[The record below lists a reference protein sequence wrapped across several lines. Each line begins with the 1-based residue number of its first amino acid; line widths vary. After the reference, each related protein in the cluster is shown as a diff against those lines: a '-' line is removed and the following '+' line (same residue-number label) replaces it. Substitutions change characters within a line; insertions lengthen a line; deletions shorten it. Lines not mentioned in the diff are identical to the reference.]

1 MENIHHEK
9 WMKRCLQ
16 LASNGKGLV
25 SPNPLVGCVIV
36 YKNKIIGEGYHHK
49 YGEDHAEVVAIKQ
62 VKDQSLLVK
71 STLYVNLEPCAH
83 FGKTPP
89 CCNLI
94 ALKKIKKVVIGAVD
108 SNKLVGGK
116 GIEYLK
122 NSGVNITTNILAEEC
137 ILLNKHFY
145 SVHSN
150 KRPYIYLKH
159 AESADGK
166 IGKLEGKSTPISNN
180 FSNQVTHQ
188 LRNDVDAI
196 LVGKTT
202 FLNDK
207 PSLTTRNI
215 IGSNCKK
222 FILTNGGDM
231 QWAKNLDLSNWTII
245 TFGKISDE
253 YDFIKLNN
261 NNWKQILSD
270 ELISRGINAIL
281 IEGGKATLDYFISEN
296 FFDEYWKITSS
307 KNIYKGIDA
316 PQINNLKLI
325 ETKSLDL
332 DLLQIFHPS
341 NQPS

>member
-16 LASNGKGLV
+16 LAKNGAGLV

-36 YKNKIIGEGYHHK
+36 HNNKIIGEGYHHK
-49 YGEDHAEVVAIKQ
+49 FGDDHAEVVAIKQ
-62 VKDQSLLVK
+62 VKDLSLLPH

-94 ALKKIKKVVIGAVD
+94 ATKKIKNVVIGAVD

-122 NSGVNITTNILAEEC
+122 NNGVNITTNILAEEC

-150 KRPYIYLKH
+150 NRPYIYLKH

-166 IGKLEGKSTPISNN
+166 IGMLEGKSTPISNS
-180 FSNQVTHQ
+180 FSNQITHQ

-202 FLNDK
+202 LSNDH

-215 IGSNCKK
+215 TGSNCKK

-231 QWAKNLDLSNWTII
+231 QWAENLDLSDWTIV
-245 TFGKISDE
+245 TFGKISNQ
-253 YDFIKLNN
+253 YDFIQLDH
-261 NNWKQILSD
+261 NNWKKTLSQ
-270 ELISRGINAIL
+270 ELISRGINAVL
-281 IEGGKATLDYFISEN
+281 IEGGKATLDFFIREN
-296 FFDEYWKITSS
+296 FFDEYWKIISN
-307 KNIYKGIDA
+307 KNIYTGVDA
-316 PQINNLKLI
+316 PKINNLKLI
-325 ETKSLDL
+325 ETKSVDL
-332 DLLQIFHPS
+332 DLIQIFHQS